1 MSRKRRNK
9 QPRLL
14 PGVICC
20 DSEVRGKQV
29 DSVYVSG
36 VSDYN
41 VVNISFLDGT
51 TLSVH
56 IFPAARLKVH
66 FDDWSSGNC
75 RPLKSWSEITT
86 R

>member
-1 MSRKRRNK
+1 MSRKRKNTA
-9 QPRLL
+9 QGPF
-14 PGVICC
+14 PGVIYC
-20 DSEVRGKQV
+20 DSEIRGKQV
-29 DSVYVSG
+29 DSIYVSG

-41 VVNISFLDGT
+41 IVNISFRDGT

-56 IFPAARLKVH
+56 ILPAARLKVH

-75 RPLKSWSEITT
+75 RPLKSWPEIIT